1 MPPSSGP
8 PGCPRL
14 KVQAA
19 VPSASKPVASRLRH
33 ALQLS
38 WMAPS
43 LLPTLPGAASCVH
56 LTEHST
62 AEAQALCAP
71 AAAAAEATAAL
82 QAARQEVGRLQQAVD
97 SSRLLVTSA
106 DVSSNSDSAAEVA
119 SLRSALQ
126 QACSANSSLQSSA
139 DDQVLPSAITS
150 RCAHSSMA
158 HMVLFSCILTA
169 RHCLIELECHS

>member
-82 QAARQEVGRLQQAVD
+82 QAARQEVGRL
-97 SSRLLVTSA
+97 LVTSA